1 MTAAYGLDIETD
13 TSKGGLDPRTS
24 PILAVA
30 LASDSGVTV
39 IRGPETR
46 ILREIDLIL
55 GLLAP
60 GVIVTWNGSGFD
72 LPFLADR
79 ARRHGLRL
87 GLRLSL
93 DPGIVRFH
101 APLPGHAGFYR
112 ASWHRHD
119 HLDAYLAYRALAGE
133 DEGSLALKAVAA
145 RRGLAAIEVD
155 RSRIHQLS
163 PEDLASYVASDAGLA
178 LALARA
184 RWDEA
189 VAFLDRRLEPADR
202 GGLAV
207 AGQH

>member
-13 TSKGGLDPRTS
+13 TSLGGLDPRTS

-30 LASDSGVTV
+30 LASDTGVTI

-46 ILREIDLIL
+46 ILREVDSLL

-87 GLRLSL
+87 GLRLSI

-101 APLPGHAGFYR
+101 PPLPGHAGFYR
-112 ASWHRHD
+112 ASWYGHD
-119 HLDAYLAYRALAGE
+119 HLDAYLAYRALATE

-145 RRGLAAIEVD
+145 RRGLSAVEVD

-163 PEDLASYVASDAGLA
+163 PDDLASYVASDAGLA

-184 RWDEA
+184 RWDET
-189 VAFLDRRLEPADR
+189 VAFLDRRPPVPD
-202 GGLAV
+202 LAV